1 MRPIGWIGVALL
13 VLGAVVA
20 SGRVPYRTSRSEMNV
35 GPMSVKSEASEYLP
49 ATAGIVVMVIGAG
62 LIFVGRKR
70 T

>member
-13 VLGAVVA
+13 VIGAVIA
-20 SGRVPYRTSRSEMNV
+20 SGRVPYRTSTAEMQM
-35 GPMSVKSEASEYLP
+35 GPMSVKSEANEYLP
-49 ATAGIVVMVIGAG
+49 TTVGIVALVIGAG